1 MTGGASGFPLERDRP
16 CLACCQIVSPKACR
30 RASPF
35 PSGYGA
41 PRIDFFAAVRKIQ
54 VEGFFAMKAFF
65 KSMLTVLAVATAFV
79 LGFNFGK
86 SKEKAKI
93 PEFQKD

>member
-1 MTGGASGFPLERDRP
+1 
-16 CLACCQIVSPKACR
+16 
-30 RASPF
+30 
-35 PSGYGA
+35 
-41 PRIDFFAAVRKIQ
+41 
-54 VEGFFAMKAFF
+54 MKAFF
-65 KSMLTVLAVATAFV
+65 KSLLTVLAVSTAFV

>member
-1 MTGGASGFPLERDRP
+1 
-16 CLACCQIVSPKACR
+16 VS
-30 RASPF
+30 RAL
-35 PSGYGA
+35 
-41 PRIDFFAAVRKIQ
+41 RIDNFAAMRKIEL
-54 VEGFFAMKAFF
+54 EGFGAMKALF
-65 KSMLTVLAVATAFV
+65 KSMLTVFAITTAFV